1 MREIG
6 VRLAIVLLLAALP
19 AAAAPLIAVDVG
31 HSFARPGATSA
42 RGVPE
47 FEFNLGLARTLA
59 AELEAAGYAVRL
71 IGADGRADDLRRRPQ
86 DAQGAALF
94 LSIHH
99 DSVHERFLRAWQYE
113 GVAQRHSEAN
123 RGYSLFLSS
132 RNPREAHSL
141 FCAQSIGY
149 RLRRAGLERSQ
160 YHLNNVSGANH
171 PVANRAA
178 GVLYYDNLIVL
189 RTAAMP
195 AVLFEAG
202 AIVNRREEAL
212 LSADRYRARLAR
224 AVAKGVR
231 DCIPNEAAPHSP

>member
-6 VRLAIVLLLAALP
+6 VKLAIVFLLAALP

-47 FEFNLGLARTLA
+47 FEFNLDLARAVA

-71 IGADGRADDLRRRPQ
+71 IGADGRADSLRRRPQ

-99 DSVHERFLRAWQYE
+99 DSVHERYLRTWRHE
-113 GVAQRHSEAN
+113 GVARRHSEAN

-132 RNPREAHSL
+132 RNPHEAHSL

-160 YHLNNVSGANH
+160 YHLHNVSGADH
-171 PVANRAA
+171 PVANRTA
-178 GVLYYDNLIVL
+178 GVLYYDKLIVL

-202 AIVNRREEAL
+202 VIVNRREEAL
-212 LSADRYRARLAR
+212 LSTEHHRARLAK
-224 AVAKGVR
+224 AVARGVR
-231 DCIPNEAAPHSP
+231 DCVTQ